1 MLVHSAKYKDGK
13 CFKDHYAG
21 FDKFEPINLIIGRN
35 NSGKSRLIDF
45 VEILCGEKLS
55 PEHGLLG
62 DFSSVFTAEALKR
75 QFHVVEGGGLP
86 GNNWEDHGE
95 LLVGKNVAW
104 TVKRGVVSFE
114 IDGYSTHVKKAIEDE
129 RKRRV
134 QTTLSSAKP
143 AFVGKTFKRLL
154 ADRDIQPEKASTSNT
169 LDSNGDGA
177 TNIIRRYLRSTSEEC
192 SRELIQVNVLEALNE
207 IFGNDGNFTEIHI
220 GDHDKP
226 FKQALKDHYE
236 IYLGEQNK
244 GLVALSNSGSGLKTV
259 FLVLLNLIVIPDI
272 DDGLPSNYVY
282 AFEELENNLHPS
294 LLRRLLAFIT
304 KYIVEH
310 NSTLFL
316 TTHSS
321 TALDML
327 GPNLNAQIIHVEHDG
342 NSSQTTTV
350 SDYFSRAG
358 VVTGLGARPSDILQA
373 NGILWLEGPSDRIY
387 LNRWIQIFSNGE
399 LLEGQHYQCAFYGGS
414 VLARAEFVAPDDG
427 VDELVNLAR
436 INSNVVVVCDSD
448 RTKAKAKLKPRVQRI
463 QNEVSKMP
471 NAFVWVTATKEI
483 ENYVLGNHLKEFCNI
498 KTRVRNPK
506 KYERF
511 FPSKDEGSFMS
522 DELARKTIDKVKLAI
537 AVAPKMTPENMSGR
551 FGLKKSIELIIDK
564 IRTWNA

>member
-1 MLVHSAKYKDGK
+1 
-13 CFKDHYAG
+13 
-21 FDKFEPINLIIGRN
+21 
-35 NSGKSRLIDF
+35 
-45 VEILCGEKLS
+45 
-55 PEHGLLG
+55 
-62 DFSSVFTAEALKR
+62 
-75 QFHVVEGGGLP
+75 
-86 GNNWEDHGE
+86 
-95 LLVGKNVAW
+95 
-104 TVKRGVVSFE
+104 
-114 IDGYSTHVKKAIEDE
+114 
-129 RKRRV
+129 
-134 QTTLSSAKP
+134 
-143 AFVGKTFKRLL
+143 
-154 ADRDIQPEKASTSNT
+154 
-169 LDSNGDGA
+169 
-177 TNIIRRYLRSTSEEC
+177 
-192 SRELIQVNVLEALNE
+192 
-207 IFGNDGNFTEIHI
+207 
-220 GDHDKP
+220 
-226 FKQALKDHYE
+226 
-236 IYLGEQNK
+236 
-244 GLVALSNSGSGLKTV
+244 
-259 FLVLLNLIVIPDI
+259 
-272 DDGLPSNYVY
+272 
-282 AFEELENNLHPS
+282 
-294 LLRRLLAFIT
+294 
-304 KYIVEH
+304 
-310 NSTLFL
+310 
-316 TTHSS
+316 
-321 TALDML
+321 ML